1 MVVHPDFILL
11 LSGAGGAGSRCA
23 VGQRDGGSPG
33 IVVETVFG
41 DTFRFS
47 PNLAIPGFQGL
58 VTFAINMIPGEP
70 GWFERRTRF
79 SSWVVTMTVM
89 PMEKSSPFLNDE

>member
-1 MVVHPDFILL
+1 MTF
-11 LSGAGGAGSRCA
+11 
-23 VGQRDGGSPG
+23 GSPG

-70 GWFERRTRF
+70 DFPELTETDIRACLEFCR
-79 SSWVVTMTVM
+79 
-89 PMEKSSPFLNDE
+89 

>member
-1 MVVHPDFILL
+1 LGRGIIGWGVIKFF
-11 LSGAGGAGSRCA
+11 
-23 VGQRDGGSPG
+23 GSPG

-70 GWFERRTRF
+70 VF
-79 SSWVVTMTVM
+79 
-89 PMEKSSPFLNDE
+89 

>member
-1 MVVHPDFILL
+1 VHDDYCDTYFRRL
-11 LSGAGGAGSRCA
+11 
-23 VGQRDGGSPG
+23 GSPG

-70 GWFERRTRF
+70 KAWQASQIKRK
-79 SSWVVTMTVM
+79 VV
-89 PMEKSSPFLNDE
+89 P